1 MKATQLTISF
11 SWSLI
16 IFCLLNGH
24 IDKIPY
30 VSRNTSNRLMYI
42 GFGITIGTRVWALF
56 SIAAGGI
63 YLGYS
68 RQEIMNVQFK
78 SIILGCF
85 AILDIKPSKSDTV
98 NDFYQN
104 INMLAQLFAPIQ
116 WLFFYI
122 AAMKANLIKK
132 ATIFTST
139 RLGGLYLDYI
149 GYFRA
154 EHHCILLGI
163 IVGIH
168 IGMAFSSW
176 RMAEYRGI
184 KSTFVK
190 IMWFIQ
196 TSIHGVWSL
205 VELYNRDT
213 RTLKDD
219 KEKKTE

>member
-24 IDKIPY
+24 IDKVPY

-42 GFGITIGTRVWALF
+42 GFGITIGTRMWALF

-85 AILDIKPSKSDTV
+85 GILDIKPSKSDTV

-104 INMLAQLFAPIQ
+104 INMLAQLVAPIQ

-149 GYFRA
+149 EYFRA

-163 IVGIH
+163 IVGAH
-168 IGMAFSSW
+168 IGMAFSCKLSH
-176 RMAEYRGI
+176 I
-184 KSTFVK
+184 
-190 IMWFIQ
+190 
-196 TSIHGVWSL
+196 SIYH
-205 VELYNRDT
+205 
-213 RTLKDD
+213 
-219 KEKKTE
+219 